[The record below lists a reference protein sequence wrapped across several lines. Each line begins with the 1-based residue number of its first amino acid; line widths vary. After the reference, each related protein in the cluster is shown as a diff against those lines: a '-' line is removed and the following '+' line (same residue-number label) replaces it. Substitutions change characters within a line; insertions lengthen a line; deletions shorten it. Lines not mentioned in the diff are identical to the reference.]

1 MFCGVYNGLRKNQL
15 QVAEYLYLIAQFL
28 SYLWQVNSSRCAFF
42 FTLLVLLLSK
52 PTFAQLNFDF
62 TEGKF
67 LIKGQVR
74 DLKTEAGIAMANI
87 WIPNQKRGI
96 AADADGRFTMYVYPT
111 DTLRFTSLGYIVKT
125 IPIAAIPEK
134 DRYTIVLQLVPD
146 IYSFKT
152 VTIYPFHNKEEFI
165 DAFIKGK
172 GIPQVVAISG
182 VDAPKYIHK
191 EKAQY
196 FNPISAI
203 YNRMQQKKR
212 AANPDFKP

>member
-1 MFCGVYNGLRKNQL
+1 MYKSAV
-15 QVAEYLYLIAQFL
+15 
-28 SYLWQVNSSRCAFF
+28 
-42 FTLLVLLLSK
+42 
-52 PTFAQLNFDF
+52 AQLNFDY

-74 DLKTEAGIAMANI
+74 DLKSEMPIPMANI

-96 AADADGRFTMYVYPT
+96 VVDVDGRFTMYIYPN
-111 DTLRFTSLGYIVKT
+111 DTLRFSSVGYIPKT

-191 EKAQY
+191 EKARY

-203 YNRMQQKKR
+203 YNNIQQKKR

>member
-1 MFCGVYNGLRKNQL
+1 MNLLRTI
-15 QVAEYLYLIAQFL
+15 YLPQK
-28 SYLWQVNSSRCAFF
+28 VTFF
-42 FTLLVLLLSK
+42 SILLVLFVYKSAV
-52 PTFAQLNFDF
+52 AQLNFDY

-74 DLKTEAGIAMANI
+74 DLKSEMPIPMANI

-96 AADADGRFTMYVYPT
+96 VVDVDGRFTMYIYPN
-111 DTLRFTSLGYIVKT
+111 DTLRFSSVGYIPKT

-191 EKAQY
+191 EKARY

-203 YNRMQQKKR
+203 YNNIQQKKR